1 MPQVATE
8 PDLRK
13 LRLARAAEVLRL
25 EARTIA
31 QLEHRLDERF
41 VQAVDL
47 VLACSGMVVVT
58 GVGKAGLVGQKLSA
72 TLASTGTP
80 SIFLH
85 PTEAL
90 HGDLG
95 RIRAQ
100 DLVLALSNSGESAEI
115 SALLG
120 PVRKLGA
127 RVLALTGVTD
137 STLGRHAD
145 CVLDIGK
152 VEEACPM
159 KLAPT
164 ASTSALLAMGD
175 ALAMVVL
182 QERNFS
188 REDYAL
194 YHPGGMLGRK
204 LMRVR
209 EVMRKEEQLPLVKS
223 GTKLA
228 EVVRVMNRTPG
239 RPGAALVVDGE
250 GSGKLVGIFTHGDLA
265 RMLERNTLDTN
276 DAVDLHMG
284 KSPKTIRPEQLVEEA
299 QHLLHEHRID
309 QIAVV
314 DDARRAIGLLDV
326 QDLLDVRIY

>member
-1 MPQVATE
+1 MPQVTQEIEA
-8 PDLRK
+8 LR

-31 QLEHRLDERF
+31 HLEHRLDERF
-41 VQAVDL
+41 VRAIDL
-47 VLACSGMVVVT
+47 VLACRGMVVVT

-100 DLVLALSNSGESAEI
+100 DLVLAISNSGESAEVG
-115 SALLG
+115 ALIG

-127 RVLALTGVTD
+127 SILALTGVAD
-137 STLGRHAD
+137 STLARHAD
-145 CVLDIGK
+145 CVLDIGR

-164 ASTSALLAMGD
+164 ASTSALMAMGD

-182 QERNFS
+182 QERKFS

-204 LMRVR
+204 LMRVK
-209 EVMRKEEQLPLVKS
+209 EVMRKGEQLPIVPS
-223 GTKLA
+223 GTRLA
-228 EVVRVMNRTPG
+228 EAVRVMNRTPG
-239 RPGAALVVDGE
+239 RPGAVLVVDAE
-250 GSGKLVGIFTHGDLA
+250 TRLVGIVTHGDLA
-265 RMLERNTLDTN
+265 RMIESATFAKD

-284 KSPKTIRPEQLVEEA
+284 KRPKAIGPEQLVEEA
-299 QHLLHEHRID
+299 QRILHEHRID
-309 QIAVV
+309 QIAVI

-326 QDLLDVRIY
+326 QDLLDVRVP